1 MRGKKVNAL
10 QLKALKETH
19 AKQIA
24 KDLTKGY
31 MKLLSNISVDSSNT
45 IV

>member
-1 MRGKKVNAL
+1 MREKKVNAL
-10 QLKALKETH
+10 QLKALQEKQ

-24 KDLTKGY
+24 RELTKGY
-31 MKLLSNISVDSSNT
+31 MKLLSNVSVDSSNA